1 MGSPSESD
9 IAADRAMRRL
19 YRSLLGVDTAPGIPH
34 HFGEL
39 IAIEDFTF
47 HNRLRAHLVLEQQG
61 RVGQRGNRLAH
72 GVVVIGPHEHGGSPE
87 AARPVPW

>member
-1 MGSPSESD
+1 MNSYTACAIFMGSPSESD

-39 IAIEDFTF
+39 IAIDAYSDEVAQSF
-47 HNRLRAHLVLEQQG
+47 RRC
-61 RVGQRGNRLAH
+61 
-72 GVVVIGPHEHGGSPE
+72 
-87 AARPVPW
+87 